1 MPDITTLKISRKTKA
16 RLDNLKE
23 HKRESYEE
31 VIQKILYVLNRIRK
45 DPISGNKLL
54 GKIDN
59 NIRRRNKQVKEIK
72 QELNQEQNLQHNKG
86 SH

>member
-1 MPDITTLKISRKTKA
+1 MPSEITTLKISKKTKA

-45 DPISGNKLL
+45 DPISGNKVLS
-54 GKIDN
+54 KIDN
-59 NIRRRNKQVKEIK
+59 TIRRRSKQVKEIRRELREEPK
-72 QELNQEQNLQHNKG
+72 QDK
-86 SH
+86 

>member
-1 MPDITTLKISRKTKA
+1 MENNITTLKINKKTKA

-31 VIQKILYVLNRIRK
+31 VIRKILYVLNRIRK

-54 GKIDN
+54 EKIDSD
-59 NIRRRNKQVKEIK
+59 IRRRQKHMKEIK
-72 QELNQEQNLQHNKG
+72 KELDQEQNP
-86 SH
+86 